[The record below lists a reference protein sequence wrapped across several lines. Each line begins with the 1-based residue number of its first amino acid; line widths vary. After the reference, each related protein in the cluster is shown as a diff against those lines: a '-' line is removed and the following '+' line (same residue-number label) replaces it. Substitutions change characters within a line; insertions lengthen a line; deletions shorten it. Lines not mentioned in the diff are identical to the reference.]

1 MLIRKFLTILLIII
15 SLLFINAMA
24 QDKSPEENE
33 SKTDDTITQE
43 QEPETS
49 TEAQDK
55 SPETPDSFKPSE
67 ESSEDLSVSFPV
79 DI

>member
-1 MLIRKFLTILLIII
+1 MLIRRYLTILLIII
-15 SLLFINAMA
+15 SVLFINAMA

-33 SKTDDTITQE
+33 SKTDEIITQE
-43 QEPETS
+43 QESETS
-49 TEAQDK
+49 TSAQDN

-67 ESSEDLSVSFPV
+67 EISEDLSVSFPV